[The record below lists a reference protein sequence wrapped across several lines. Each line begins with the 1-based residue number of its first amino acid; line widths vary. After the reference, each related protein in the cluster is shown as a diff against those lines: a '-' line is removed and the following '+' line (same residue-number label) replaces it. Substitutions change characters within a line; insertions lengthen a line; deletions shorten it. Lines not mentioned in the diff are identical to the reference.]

1 MKKEVNLEAYILGL
15 ELTVKGL
22 SGRIKELE
30 ETLNKERASNAK
42 RDEEMKKRVFSL
54 EADIRRAEIEKGG
67 AAK

>member
-22 SGRIKELE
+22 LGRIKELE
-30 ETLNKERASNAK
+30 ETLNKERARNAK

>member
-22 SGRIKELE
+22 LGRIKELE
-30 ETLNKERASNAK
+30 ETLNKERARNEK

>member
-22 SGRIKELE
+22 LGRIKLE
-30 ETLNKERASNAK
+30 ETLNKERARNAK